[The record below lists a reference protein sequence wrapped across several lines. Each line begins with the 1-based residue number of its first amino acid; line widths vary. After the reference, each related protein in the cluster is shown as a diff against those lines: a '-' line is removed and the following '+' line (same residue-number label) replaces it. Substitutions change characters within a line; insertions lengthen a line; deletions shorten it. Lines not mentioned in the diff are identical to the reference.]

1 MNFRYCLHAFI
12 VGMAIFSM
20 FFGGGNLT
28 FPLWMGS
35 ETTSISSSS
44 LGFIISGVLLPC
56 FGIVIS
62 LLFDGNYERFLGTWG
77 KIIGSILTFT
87 LLLFWIPLGSGPRC
101 NLLAYGAYSCQFGNG
116 ISLWVYSAIYSV
128 IVYVLTYQKNR
139 ILEILGSIITPL
151 LITCIFFLV
160 YSVLTQ
166 SSEASMNVI
175 PSHLNWNDFFS
186 SLFAGY
192 NTMDFIAAIFFSS
205 VVIGLIKEK
214 QGKKFDL
221 RFVRDACL
229 IAITLLSI
237 VYIGMI
243 FIGKMNADILIGV
256 PKDQLL
262 IAIGQ
267 TMFHKNLQIVIFVI
281 ITLSVLSTSIAL
293 SLVFSDYLRKIIFK
307 EKLDHK
313 TCLLISVLS
322 SFLISTIGFSK
333 LAILISYAMAILYP
347 FLLMITSSALVN
359 KIRER
364 KSQNL
369 RDSCLSD
376 VLGPK

>member
-1 MNFRYCLHAFI
+1 MNFRYCLHAII

-28 FPLWMGS
+28 FPLWIGS

-56 FGIVIS
+56 FGIIIS
-62 LLFDGNYERFLGTWG
+62 LLFNGNYERFLGIWG
-77 KIIGSILTFT
+77 KLIGSILTFA

-101 NLLAYGAYSCQFGNG
+101 NLLAYGAYSCQFGNEMP
-116 ISLWVYSAIYSV
+116 LWVYSAIYSV

-151 LITCIFFLV
+151 LIACIFFLV
-160 YSVLTQ
+160 YSVFTQ
-166 SSEASMNVI
+166 DIEASINVI
-175 PSHLNWNDFFS
+175 PSGHLNWNDFFS

-205 VVIGLIKEK
+205 AVIGLIKEK
-214 QGKKFDL
+214 QGEKFDL
-221 RFVRDACL
+221 RFVRDASL
-229 IAITLLSI
+229 IAISLLSL

-243 FIGKMNADILIGV
+243 FISNMNADILSGV

-262 IAIGQ
+262 IVIGHA
-267 TMFHKNLQIVIFVI
+267 MFHENLQMVIFAI
-281 ITLSVLSTSIAL
+281 ITLSVLSTSMAL
-293 SLVFSDYLRKIIFK
+293 SLVFSDYLRKKIFK

-322 SFLISTIGFSK
+322 SFLMSTIGFSR
-333 LAILISYAMAILYP
+333 LAILISYAMTILYP
-347 FLLMITSSALVN
+347 FLLMITSAALVN
-359 KIRER
+359 KIQER
-364 KSQNL
+364 KSSLNL
-369 RDSCLSD
+369 TDSC
-376 VLGPK
+376 